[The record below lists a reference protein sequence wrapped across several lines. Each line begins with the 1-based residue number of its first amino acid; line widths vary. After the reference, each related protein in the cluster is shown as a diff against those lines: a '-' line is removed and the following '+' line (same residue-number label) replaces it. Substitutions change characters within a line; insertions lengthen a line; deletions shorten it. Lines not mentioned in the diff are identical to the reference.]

1 MAHPAESLAER
12 GPGPEDG
19 VGDARATSRMRRLPE
34 VHRRLF
40 PADTSTGDAMTEPAE
55 AGAPLPLP
63 EESAGESDVVALVEQ
78 ARRGDVAAFASLYDR
93 YIDLVYRFVLYRVG
107 GDSALAEDIA
117 SEVFLRALRKI
128 KGFQW
133 RGRDVGAWFL
143 TIGRNLVLDH
153 FKSGRFRLEVLGTEG
168 VDRDDVVD
176 AEDEALSKV
185 TQADLYRAI
194 SQLGTEQQEV
204 IYWRFLQGYSVAEA
218 AAAMGKSEGAIK
230 ALQYRAVKSL
240 YKLVVVEEPD

>member
-1 MAHPAESLAER
+1 MNQPAEL
-12 GPGPEDG
+12 
-19 VGDARATSRMRRLPE
+19 
-34 VHRRLF
+34 
-40 PADTSTGDAMTEPAE
+40 AE
-55 AGAPLPLP
+55 AGPELPQADEAVG
-63 EESAGESDVVALVEQ
+63 EEKIVALVDR
-78 ARRGDVAAFASLYDR
+78 AREGDPAAFAALYDH
-93 YIDLVYRFVLYRVG
+93 YVDLVYRFVLYRVG
-107 GDSALAEDIA
+107 GDTALAEDIT

-143 TIGRNLVLDH
+143 TIARNLVLDH
-153 FKSGRFRLEVLGTEG
+153 FKSGRFRLEVLGSEG
-168 VDRDDVVD
+168 TDRDHVVD
-176 AEDEALSKV
+176 AEDAALSRV

-194 SQLGTEQQEV
+194 SQLGGDQQEV

-240 YKLVVVEEPD
+240 YKLVVVQED